1 MTAGKRAVTAD
12 TVASWMSCVD
22 QAQADG
28 LVHIPEPIAGFL
40 DFCSGASPAHALARS
55 GTSLARRDARWPEG
69 APGLALPT
77 LSPVCPQFFS
87 PWGPR
92 MLVEPPARQTVR
104 RRAADLRRI
113 WNRCIGQ
120 DTPKGMILPDHCRA
134 DDLKDTSLSS
144 LLAIPG
150 LFRYTAEA
158 LGGDGR

>member
-69 APGLALPT
+69 APGPCRRCWQFLAYFGT
-77 LSPVCPQFFS
+77 LQKHLTEMVVD
-87 PWGPR
+87 GG
-92 MLVEPPARQTVR
+92 
-104 RRAADLRRI
+104 RA
-113 WNRCIGQ
+113 
-120 DTPKGMILPDHCRA
+120 
-134 DDLKDTSLSS
+134 
-144 LLAIPG
+144 
-150 LFRYTAEA
+150 
-158 LGGDGR
+158 